1 MAMEDFAVLK
11 SELVEYIKS
20 KGSVS
25 AREAL
30 EWAKGRGVSELI
42 LFVLVQELLESE
54 DFRGEGGFEVI
65 EPVIHLEIPARI
77 VYAKKPPQPAKP
89 ATSLPSKRPKETKSG
104 RRTKPKPSQTLL
116 KFLESG
122 EEKERKSEGVQGES
136 SEDERSEEPAEPT
149 PQTPPGSEAKEEI
162 GVPSEAEKLSQDPDF
177 SKALRYLGRYWS
189 VGRLRFLEDMVSE
202 GVELSK
208 AEKILIELRRLGLV
222 ELTENNVINAREEL
236 RRLYGKPQTST
247 SLYDVFK
254 KK

>member
-1 MAMEDFAVLK
+1 VLK
-11 SELVEYIKS
+11 SELVEYVKS

-25 AREAL
+25 AGEAL

-54 DFRGEGGFEVI
+54 DFRGEGGLEVI
-65 EPVIHLEIPARI
+65 EPVMHLEIPARI
-77 VYAKKPPQPAKP
+77 VYTKKPPQPAKP
-89 ATSLPSKRPKETKSG
+89 ATSLPSKRPKEAKSS
-104 RRTKPKPSQTLL
+104 RRAKPRPSQTLL

-122 EEKERKSEGVQGES
+122 EERKSEGVQGES
-136 SEDERSEEPAEPT
+136 SEEERIKEPAEPT
-149 PQTPPGSEAKEEI
+149 PQAPPGSEAKEEK
-162 GVPSEAEKLSQDPDF
+162 GVPSEVEKLSQDPDF

-202 GVELSK
+202 GVELGK

-236 RRLYGKPQTST
+236 RRLYGKPQAST

>member
-1 MAMEDFAVLK
+1 MEDFAELK
-11 SELVEYIKS
+11 GELVEYVKS

-25 AREAL
+25 AKEAL

-42 LFVLVQELLESE
+42 LFVLVQELLDSE

-77 VYAKKPPQPAKP
+77 VYTKKPPQPAKP
-89 ATSLPSKRPKETKSG
+89 ATSLPSKRPKEAKSS
-104 RRTKPKPSQTLL
+104 RKAKPRPSQTLL

-122 EEKERKSEGVQGES
+122 EESKSEGGRSES
-136 SEDERSEEPAEPT
+136 SEEERSEKPAEPT
-149 PQTPPGSEAKEEI
+149 IKTPPGSEAKEERE
-162 GVPSEAEKLSQDPDF
+162 VPLEVEKLSKDPDF

-189 VGRLRFLEDMVSE
+189 VGRLRFLEDMINE
-202 GVELSK
+202 GVELNK
-208 AEKILIELRRLGLV
+208 AERILVELRRMGLV
-222 ELTENNVINAREEL
+222 ELTENNVINASEEL
-236 RRLYGKPQTST
+236 RRLYGKPQTPT